1 MAARNLGLGSRQP
14 SKAGKFALTDKNLSF
29 SSTATIAERWN
40 QFVKFMDRNDIQD
53 MAEVSRSIVIKYGIE
68 LSDRIASEEISI
80 SYAQNLV
87 SAVNTVMAMAKLG
100 DWDSVSPTKD
110 CGIPERSHIRT
121 SPPSGLCRKAFYAAL
136 ETLKDS
142 QNAEGIAVAMLAR
155 EIGLRTKEA
164 ALLDSNKALMEAKT
178 NSYISITRG
187 TKGGRKRKVPIT
199 SESQIQALVFSQ
211 QIQGKKNCLIPTGTT
226 WAKFRSEQVRKTRE
240 SLQEYGI
247 NRLHDLRSAYA
258 CERYEQLSGQPA
270 PVLGG
275 KNESSLGYMAR
286 IKIAA
291 ELGHGRIDVTNSYL
305 GGRDVNSR
313 TES

>member
-121 SPPSGLCRKAFYAAL
+121 TSPSGLNREYFYYAIDKL
-136 ETLKDS
+136 NDHHVP
-142 QNAEGIAVAMLAR
+142 EGSAVAMLAR
-155 EIGLRTKEA
+155 ELGLRTKEA
-164 ALLDSNKALMEAKT
+164 ALLDINKALLEVKE
-178 NSYISITRG
+178 NKYVNITRG
-187 TKGGRKRKVPIT
+187 TKGGRKRKVPVT
-199 SESQIQALVFSQ
+199 SETQIQALMFAQ
-211 QIQGKKNCLIPTGTT
+211 IIQGKRSCLIPTGMT
-226 WAKFRSEQVRKTRE
+226 WAKFRSEHLRKTRE
-240 SLQEYGI
+240 ILQQHGI
-247 NRLHDLRSAYA
+247 TRLHDLRSAYA
-258 CERYEQLSGQPA
+258 CERYEQLSGNPP

-275 KNESSLGYMAR
+275 ENEGALGYIAR

-291 ELGHGRIDVTNSYL
+291 ELGHGRIDVTNAYL
-305 GGRDVNSR
+305 GGRNASSR
-313 TES
+313 A

>member
-100 DWDSVSPTKD
+100 DWDSVSPTNE
-110 CGIPERSHIRT
+110 CGIPERSHIRKT
-121 SPPSGLCRKAFYAAL
+121 PPSGICRAAFYCAL
-136 ETLKDS
+136 DKLSDS
-142 QNAEGIAVAMLAR
+142 QFPEGKAVALLAR
-155 EIGLRTKEA
+155 ELGLRTKEA
-164 ALLDSNKALMEAKT
+164 ALLDSNKALLEAQT
-178 NSYISITRG
+178 NKQVNITRG
-187 TKGGRKRKVPIT
+187 TKGGRKRKVPVA
-199 SESQIQALVFSQ
+199 SESQIQALIFSQ
-211 QIQGKKNCLIPTGTT
+211 RIQGKKICLIPVGMT
-226 WAKFRSEQVRKTRE
+226 WAKFRSENLRKTRE
-240 SLQEYGI
+240 ILQRHGI
-247 NRLHDLRSAYA
+247 ARLHDLRSAYA

-270 PVLGG
+270 PILGG
-275 KNESSLGYMAR
+275 KNEGSLGYMAR